1 MTSDRKLYRLYSTM
15 LRRYLST
22 IDKSRGLQEINQG
35 LREDVS
41 RLDESQKL
49 VEYMDQN
56 TKLKQRLSLFIKSSD
71 PKTFRLVLLD
81 KFIVRFVYLY
91 VKENN
96 SIYDKDKLV
105 TLFRDLENTL
115 KKELTSI
122 IQRLSSIYSRK

>member
-115 KKELTSI
+115 KNELTSI
-122 IQRLSSIYSRK
+122 IHRLSSIYSRK

>member
-35 LREDVS
+35 LRDDVS

-115 KKELTSI
+115 KNELTSI
-122 IQRLSSIYSRK
+122 IHRLSSIYSRK

>member
-1 MTSDRKLYRLYSTM
+1 M

-115 KKELTSI
+115 KNELTSI
-122 IQRLSSIYSRK
+122 IHRLSSIYSRK